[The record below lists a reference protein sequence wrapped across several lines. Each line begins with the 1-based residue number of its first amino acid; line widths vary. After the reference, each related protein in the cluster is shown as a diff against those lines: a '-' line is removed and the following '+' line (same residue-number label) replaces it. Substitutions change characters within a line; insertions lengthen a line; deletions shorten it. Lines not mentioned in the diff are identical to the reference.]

1 MSRALRLI
9 AVASLCLMTM
19 FGVSAGAQAAPLWE
33 VSMPGPWKVLPVNQL
48 ETLASKGSLVLF
60 EVGHTTG
67 AKCKITDTEMIENV
81 PNSLGAI
88 EAVDSMVEFR
98 GTCFGAAIFP
108 CTAGEHFMVNGGK
121 WPSRLIG
128 AVEDEFIGPELEVNC
143 PGSGLKEFY
152 VGSSLHPVLT
162 VNRLTFNGTSSGTLK
177 AGSHEIAF
185 KGVDKLKPTGVWKRV
200 R

>member
-1 MSRALRLI
+1 MGRTARLI
-9 AVASLCLMTM
+9 AIASLCFAATLGIST
-19 FGVSAGAQAAPLWE
+19 AAQAAPLWE
-33 VSMPGPWKVLPVNQL
+33 VSMPGPWKPLPVNQL
-48 ETLASKGSLVLF
+48 ETLASKGSLMLF

-67 AKCKITDTEMIENV
+67 AKCKITDTEVIENV

-88 EAVDSMVEFR
+88 EAVDTMVEFR

-108 CTAGEHFMVNGGK
+108 CTAGEHFTITGGK

-128 AVEDEFIGPELEVNC
+128 AVEDEFVGPELEVNC

-162 VNRLTFNGTSSGTLK
+162 VNKLTFNGVPSGTLK
-177 AGSHEIAF
+177 AGSHELDF